1 MNNQTLSIGYSTCP
15 NDTFVFDALIN
26 GKIDT
31 QGYTFDPILTDVEEL
46 NVKSFDESLDITKL
60 SIFAY
65 SQVADKYQI
74 LDAGSALGTKNGPLL
89 ISKKKINVY
98 QLEKYKIAI
107 PGKYTTANFLLTAL
121 FPNITDTVEMVFSD
135 IIPAMERGDVDAGVI
150 IHETRFTY
158 QQLGYSKILDLG
170 QRWERKTGLPIPLGC
185 IAIRRSLPDEVKTH
199 INILIRKSIE
209 QAFINPE
216 GALPYC
222 KKYAQ
227 EMSNEIMLQHIILY
241 VNNFSLS
248 LGDDGREAITTL
260 YEYAH
265 QLGLLENEPKNIFCV
280 QAEHN

>member
-1 MNNQTLSIGYSTCP
+1 MSNQTLSIGYSTCP
-15 NDTFVFDALIN
+15 NDTFIFDALIN

-31 QGYTFDPILTDVEEL
+31 QGYTFETILTDVEEL

-107 PGKYTTANFLLTAL
+107 PGKHTTANFLLTAL

-158 QQLGYSKILDLG
+158 QQLGFSKVLDLG

-185 IAIRRSLPDEVKTH
+185 IAIRRSLPEDIKMQ
-199 INILIRKSIE
+199 INTLIRKSIE

-222 KKYAQ
+222 KKYSQ

-241 VNNFSLS
+241 VNNYSLS

-265 QLGLLENEPKNIFCV
+265 QLGLLESEPKNIFCV
-280 QAEHN
+280 

>member
-1 MNNQTLSIGYSTCP
+1 MNNQTLTIGYSTCP
-15 NDTFVFDALIN
+15 NDTFIFDALIN
-26 GKIDT
+26 GKIDN
-31 QGYTFDPILTDVEEL
+31 QGFTFETILTDVEEL

-107 PGKYTTANFLLTAL
+107 PGKHTTANFLLTAL

-158 QQLGYSKILDLG
+158 QQLGFSKVLDLG

-185 IAIRRSLPDEVKTH
+185 IAIRRSLPEDIKMQ
-199 INILIRKSIE
+199 INTLIRKSIE

-222 KKYAQ
+222 KKYSQ

-241 VNNFSLS
+241 VNNYSLS

-265 QLGLLENEPKNIFCV
+265 QLGLLESEPKNIFCV
-280 QAEHN
+280 

>member
-1 MNNQTLSIGYSTCP
+1 MSNQTLSIGYSTCP
-15 NDTFVFDALIN
+15 NDTFIFDALIN

-31 QGYTFDPILTDVEEL
+31 QGYTFETILTDVEEL

-107 PGKYTTANFLLTAL
+107 PGKHTTANFLLTAL

-158 QQLGYSKILDLG
+158 QQLGFSKVLDLG

-185 IAIRRSLPDEVKTH
+185 IAIRRSLPEEIKMQ
-199 INILIRKSIE
+199 INTLIRKSIE

-222 KKYAQ
+222 KKYSQ

-241 VNNFSLS
+241 VNNYSLS

-265 QLGLLENEPKNIFCV
+265 QLGLLESEPKNIFCV
-280 QAEHN
+280 

>member
-1 MNNQTLSIGYSTCP
+1 MSNQTLSIGYSTCP
-15 NDTFVFDALIN
+15 NDTFIFDALIN
-26 GKIDT
+26 GKIDN
-31 QGYTFDPILTDVEEL
+31 QGFTFETILTDVEEL

-107 PGKYTTANFLLTAL
+107 PGKHTTANFLLTAL

-158 QQLGYSKILDLG
+158 QQLGFSKILDLG

-185 IAIRRSLPDEVKTH
+185 IAIRRSLPEDVKLQV
-199 INILIRKSIE
+199 NSLIKKSIE
-209 QAFINPE
+209 QAFLNPE
-216 GALPYC
+216 DALPYC

-227 EMSNEIMLQHIILY
+227 EMSSEIMLQHIILY
-241 VNNFSLS
+241 VNNYSLS

-265 QLGLLENEPKNIFCV
+265 QLGLLESEPKNIFCV
-280 QAEHN
+280 

>member
-1 MNNQTLSIGYSTCP
+1 MSNQTLSIGYSTCP
-15 NDTFVFDALIN
+15 NDTFIFDALIN
-26 GKIDT
+26 GKIDN
-31 QGYTFDPILTDVEEL
+31 QGFTFETILTDVEEL

-107 PGKYTTANFLLTAL
+107 PGKHTTANFLLTAL

-158 QQLGYSKILDLG
+158 QQLGFSKILDLG

-185 IAIRRSLPDEVKTH
+185 IAIRRSLPEEIKMQ
-199 INILIRKSIE
+199 INTLIRKSIE

-222 KKYAQ
+222 KKYSQ

-241 VNNFSLS
+241 VNNYSLS

-265 QLGLLENEPKNIFCV
+265 QLGLLESEPKNIFCV
-280 QAEHN
+280 